1 MFRSLL
7 AAAAVA
13 VFAAPAAAQEA
24 RPFPPTALR
33 GELVVQQPPIVSVNG
48 EEARLAPGARI
59 RGRDNLLVMSA
70 SVVGVPLLVHY
81 TIDDSGLVKDVWVLR
96 DDEAAKSWP
105 TTREQAARWAYDPAT
120 QTWTRR

>member
-7 AAAAVA
+7 AAAAAA
-13 VFAAPAAAQEA
+13 VIAAPTAAQEA
-24 RPFPPTALR
+24 RPFPANALR

-48 EEARLAPGARI
+48 EAARLAPGARI

-81 TIDDSGLVKDVWVLR
+81 TVDDSGLVKDVWVLR
-96 DDEAAKSWP
+96 DDEAAKAWP
-105 TTREQAARWAYDPAT
+105 KTRDQAARWAYDPAT